1 MNDDNQVL
9 AWPRVGAEDMAG
21 LESSARST
29 HTNRPV
35 EVTLTILEGR
45 WRPLIVWHLFWGAR
59 PFCDL
64 LRAAEGITK
73 KTLRHELAEMER
85 HGLIRKDVRQGSLP
99 KVEYVLTPFGETL
112 KPLVGAMYEWGLCY
126 MRNTRKGAPL
136 PTARATADTRPTIA
150 VRR

>member
-1 MNDDNQVL
+1 MNDTTQVL
-9 AWPRVGAEDMAG
+9 AWPGCREDVAG
-21 LESSARST
+21 QESAATSSST
-29 HTNRPV
+29 RPV
-35 EVTLTILEGR
+35 EVALAILEGR

-85 HGLIRKDVRQGSLP
+85 HGLIRKDVRQGPLP

-126 MRNTRKGAPL
+126 MRNSRRGAPL
-136 PTARATADTRPTIA
+136 PTARASADTRPRIA

>member
-1 MNDDNQVL
+1 MNESRQVL
-9 AWPRVGAEDMAG
+9 AWPRAGSEDVAG
-21 LESSARST
+21 PENAARHSQST
-29 HTNRPV
+29 RPV

-85 HGLIRKDVRQGSLP
+85 HGLIRKDVRQGPP

-126 MRNTRKGAPL
+126 MTNSRKGVPL
-136 PTARATADTRPTIA
+136 PTARVTAETRPTIA